1 MINSL
6 FEIEHEL
13 QLMKKELQTCLM
25 EQHDLPP
32 SIRAVMKDELMDVE
46 RALWKLQNGQFG
58 ICEKTS
64 QLIPFNKLHILPT
77 ARTVEDFSFQ
87 SFFEKREVYS

>member
-1 MINSL
+1 MLNNL
-6 FEIEHEL
+6 MKIEHEL

-25 EQHDLPP
+25 EQHNLPL
-32 SIRAVMKDELMDVE
+32 SIRAMMNDELMDVE

-64 QLIPFNKLHILPT
+64 QLIPFDKLHLLPT
-77 ARTVEDFSFQ
+77 ARTVDDFSLQ
-87 SFFEKREVYS
+87 RFFEKREVYS